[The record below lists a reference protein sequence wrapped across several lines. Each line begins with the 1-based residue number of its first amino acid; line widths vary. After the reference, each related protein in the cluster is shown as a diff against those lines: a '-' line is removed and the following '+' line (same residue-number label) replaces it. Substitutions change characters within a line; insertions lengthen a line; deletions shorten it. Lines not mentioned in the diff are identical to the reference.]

1 MEARLA
7 GAQLDCA
14 PATGGRAAEVIALA
28 TAVANASRE
37 KRRIIS
43 I

>member
-14 PATGGRAAEVIALA
+14 PATSGFAAEVIAPA
-28 TAVANASRE
+28 TAVTIASRE